1 MSGRLCSPC
10 RSWPVSRDRFFERV
24 YRKRATRIDVVDRP
38 VAKPC
43 AINLGSNSP
52 CRGSHPTPM
61 IPWMLSCASGAMGMQ
76 VLLERRRRVAEQLS
90 ARRIRLSDLRARR
103 SDCHAEESSNQLL
116 AAIEQ
121 EAEVC
126 RQLAGKFLQ
135 LEATIL
141 AGQRR
146 PKTPRKTTKTKVG
159 TSRKWKVRLKSNR
172 LSVRLALLDGK

>member
-1 MSGRLCSPC
+1 
-10 RSWPVSRDRFFERV
+10 
-24 YRKRATRIDVVDRP
+24 
-38 VAKPC
+38 
-43 AINLGSNSP
+43 
-52 CRGSHPTPM
+52 
-61 IPWMLSCASGAMGMQ
+61 MGMQ
-76 VLLERRRRVAEQLS
+76 VLLERRRRVADQLS

-146 PKTPRKTTKTKVG
+146 PKTPRKTTKTTQTKVG
-159 TSRKWKVRLKSNR
+159 TSRKWKVGLKSNR

>member
-1 MSGRLCSPC
+1 
-10 RSWPVSRDRFFERV
+10 
-24 YRKRATRIDVVDRP
+24 
-38 VAKPC
+38 
-43 AINLGSNSP
+43 
-52 CRGSHPTPM
+52 
-61 IPWMLSCASGAMGMQ
+61 MGMQ

-126 RQLAGKFLQ
+126 RQPGKFLQ

-159 TSRKWKVRLKSNR
+159 ASRKEGGSLKSNR
-172 LSVRLALLDGK
+172 LSVRLALLDGSR